1 MAEAT
6 ASAVSARRSL
16 RTDLHAYRVLLGS
29 RLRSQTAYRAGFV
42 LDLVGQLG
50 LALLEFSE
58 IYVLFHNID
67 VLGGLGL
74 GAALLVFA
82 IANVSWSIAD
92 TLVGHMDRLP
102 VFIRAGTLDA
112 MLVRP
117 LPALGQLI
125 TSDLSLRRL
134 SRTALGLV
142 VLVVALPLAV
152 DHWTVPKVALLVVA
166 PLAGAAIFAALFVSA
181 AGAQFWL
188 IDGAEL
194 TNAFTY
200 GSSYVAS
207 YPTSVLHVL
216 VRTFFSFVIPA
227 SFVAYLPALVLTGEP
242 GPPWLPQWLGWCT
255 PVMAVA
261 AWGVALLWW
270 RTGLRHYTGA
280 GG

>member
-1 MAEAT
+1 VVDTVAAT
-6 ASAVSARRSL
+6 PRRAG
-16 RTDLHAYRVLLGS
+16 TDLHAYRVLLGS
-29 RLRSQTAYRAGFV
+29 RLRSQTAYRTGFV

-67 VLGGLGL
+67 TLGGLGL

-82 IANVSWSIAD
+82 LANVSWSIAD
-92 TLVGHMDRLP
+92 TAVGHMDRLP
-102 VFIRAGTLDA
+102 VFIRSGTLDA
-112 MLVRP
+112 MLLRP
-117 LPALGQLI
+117 LPVLAQLL

-134 SRTALGLV
+134 SRTAMGFA
-142 VLVVALPLAV
+142 VLVFSLPLAI
-152 DHWTVPKVALLVVA
+152 DHWTVAKVVLLVVA
-166 PLAGAAIFAALFVSA
+166 PIAGAAIFAALFVSA

-188 IDGAEL
+188 IDGAEM

-207 YPTSVLHVL
+207 YPASVLHVL
-216 VRTFFSFVIPA
+216 VRTFFSFIVPA
-227 SFVAYLPALVLTGEP
+227 SFVAYLPALVLTDEQ
-242 GPPWLPQWLGWCT
+242 GPAGLPSWLGWCT
-255 PVMAVA
+255 PVMALL
-261 AWGVALLWW
+261 AWGAALLWW

>member
-1 MAEAT
+1 VADVVEG
-6 ASAVSARRSL
+6 ARFRS
-16 RTDLHAYRVLLGS
+16 DLHAYRVLLGS
-29 RLRSQTAYRAGFV
+29 RLRSQTAYRTGFA
-42 LDLVGQLG
+42 LDLIGQLG

-67 VLGGLGL
+67 VLGGLGF

-82 IANVSWSIAD
+82 LAHVSWSVAD
-92 TLVGHMDRLP
+92 TVVGHLDQLP

-134 SRTALGLV
+134 SRTALALV

-152 DHWTVPKVALLVVA
+152 DDWTVPKLVLLVVA
-166 PLAGAAIFAALFVSA
+166 PIAGAAIFASLFVAA

-194 TNAFTY
+194 TNAFTF

-207 YPTSVLHVL
+207 YPASVLHVL

-227 SFVAYLPALVLTGEP
+227 SFVAYLPALVLTGEQ
-242 GPPWLPQWLGWCT
+242 GPPWLPAWLGWCT

-261 AWGVALLWW
+261 AWAVALLWW
-270 RTGLRHYTGA
+270 RTGLRHYTG
-280 GG
+280 GGG

>member
-1 MAEAT
+1 
-6 ASAVSARRSL
+6 
-16 RTDLHAYRVLLGS
+16 VLLGS
-29 RLRSQTAYRAGFV
+29 RLRSQTAYRTGFA
-42 LDLVGQLG
+42 LDVVGQLG

-58 IYVLFHNID
+58 IYVLFHNVD

-82 IANVSWSIAD
+82 LANVSWSVAD
-92 TLVGHMDRLP
+92 MAVGHMDRLP

-117 LPALGQLI
+117 LPALAQLL

-142 VLVVALPLAV
+142 VLAVALPMAV
-152 DHWTVPKVALLVVA
+152 SDWTPGKVALVIVA
-166 PLAGAAIFAALFVSA
+166 PVAGAAIFASLFVSA

-207 YPTSVLHVL
+207 YTASVLHVL
-216 VRTFFSFVIPA
+216 VRTFFSFVVPA
-227 SFVAYLPALVLTGEP
+227 SFVAYLPALVLTGEA
-242 GPPWLPQWLGWCT
+242 GPPWLPAWLGWCT
-255 PVMAVA
+255 PVMAVG
-261 AWGVALLWW
+261 AWAVALLWW

>member
-1 MAEAT
+1 VADI
-6 ASAVSARRSL
+6 ARHHGGL
-16 RTDLHAYRVLLGS
+16 RTDLRAYRVLLGS
-29 RLRSQTAYRAGFV
+29 RMRSQTAYRTGFM

-82 IANVSWSIAD
+82 LANVAWSVAD
-92 TLVGHMDRLP
+92 MAVGHMDRLP

-112 MLVRP
+112 MLLRP
-117 LPALGQLI
+117 LPVLAQLL

-134 SRTALGLV
+134 SRTAMGLV
-142 VLVVALPLAV
+142 VLAVALPMAV
-152 DHWTVPKVALLVVA
+152 HDWTPAKVLLILVA
-166 PLAGAAIFAALFVSA
+166 PLAGAAIFAALFVAA

-207 YPTSVLHVL
+207 YPASVLHVL
-216 VRTFFSFVIPA
+216 VRTFFSFVVPA
-227 SFVAYLPALVLTGEP
+227 SFVAYLPALVLTDEP
-242 GPPWLPQWLGWCT
+242 GPPWLPSWLGWCT
-255 PVMAVA
+255 PVMALL

>member
-1 MAEAT
+1 VADVLERT
-6 ASAVSARRSL
+6 RLRS
-16 RTDLHAYRVLLGS
+16 DLHAYRALLGS
-29 RLRSQTAYRAGFV
+29 RMHSQTAYRTGFA

-50 LALLEFSE
+50 LALLELSE

-67 VLGGLGL
+67 VLGGLGF
-74 GAALLVFA
+74 GAALLVWTLA
-82 IANVSWSIAD
+82 HVSWSVAD

-117 LPALGQLI
+117 LPALAQLI

-134 SRTALGLV
+134 SRTALALV
-142 VLVVALPLAV
+142 VLAVALPLAV
-152 DHWTVPKVALLVVA
+152 DDWTVAKAVLLVVA
-166 PLAGAAIFAALFVSA
+166 PVAGAAIFAALFVAA

-194 TNAFTY
+194 TNAFTF

-207 YPTSVLHVL
+207 YPASVLHVL

-227 SFVAYLPALVLTGEP
+227 SFVAYLPALVLTDQA
-242 GPPWLPQWLGWCT
+242 GPAWLPAWLGWCT
-255 PVMAVA
+255 PVIAVA
-261 AWGVALLWW
+261 AWAVALLSW
-270 RTGLRHYTGA
+270 RAGLRHYQGA

>member
-1 MAEAT
+1 VVEVVAEPQ
-6 ASAVSARRSL
+6 RRGV
-16 RTDLHAYRVLLGS
+16 RADLHAYRVLLGS
-29 RLRSQTAYRAGFV
+29 RLRSQTAYRTGFV

-82 IANVSWSIAD
+82 LANVSWSIAD
-92 TLVGHMDRLP
+92 TVVGHMDRLP

-117 LPALGQLI
+117 LPALGQLL

-134 SRTALGLV
+134 SRTAMALV

-152 DHWTVPKVALLVVA
+152 DDWTLAKAVLLVVA
-166 PLAGAAIFAALFVSA
+166 PVAGAAIFAALFVSA

-207 YPTSVLHVL
+207 YPASVLHVV
-216 VRTFFSFVIPA
+216 VRTFFSFVVPA
-227 SFVAYLPALVLTGEP
+227 SFVAYLPTLVLTGAQ
-242 GPPWLPQWLGWCT
+242 GPPWLPAWLGWCT
-255 PVMAVA
+255 PVMAIA
-261 AWGVALLWW
+261 AWAVALLWW
-270 RTGLRHYTGA
+270 RTGLRHYTG
-280 GG
+280 GGG

>member
-1 MAEAT
+1 VAELA
-6 ASAVSARRSL
+6 AGARFRA
-16 RTDLHAYRVLLGS
+16 DVHAYRVLLGS
-29 RLRSQTAYRAGFV
+29 RLRSQTAYRIGFT
-42 LDLVGQLG
+42 LDLIGQLG

-67 VLGGLGL
+67 ALGGLGF

-82 IANVSWSIAD
+82 LAHVSWSVAD
-92 TLVGHMDRLP
+92 TVVGHTDQLP

-117 LPALGQLI
+117 LPALGQLL

-134 SRTALGLV
+134 SRTALALV
-142 VLVVALPLAV
+142 VLAVALPMAI
-152 DHWTVPKVALLVVA
+152 DDWTAPKVVLLVVT
-166 PLAGAAIFAALFVSA
+166 PVAGAAIFAALFVAA

-188 IDGAEL
+188 VDGAEL
-194 TNAFTY
+194 TNAFTF

-207 YPTSVLHVL
+207 YPASVLHVL
-216 VRTFFSFVIPA
+216 VRTFFSFVVPA
-227 SFVAYLPALVLTGEP
+227 SFVAYLPALVLTGED
-242 GPPWLPQWLGWCT
+242 GPPWLPAWLGWGT

-261 AWGVALLWW
+261 AWAVALAWW

>member
-1 MAEAT
+1 VAETLA
-6 ASAVSARRSL
+6 ARRSP

-29 RLRSQTAYRAGFV
+29 RLRSQTAYRTGFA
-42 LDLVGQLG
+42 LDLIGQLG

-67 VLGGLGL
+67 TLGGLGL

-82 IANVSWSIAD
+82 LANVSWSVAD
-92 TLVGHMDRLP
+92 TIVGHLDRLP
-102 VFIRAGTLDA
+102 VFIRSGTLDA
-112 MLVRP
+112 MLLRP
-117 LPALGQLI
+117 LPALTQLI

-142 VLVVALPLAV
+142 VLVVALPMAV
-152 DHWTVPKVALLVVA
+152 HDWTAGKVALLVLA
-166 PLAGAAIFAALFVSA
+166 PIAGAAIFSALFVSA

-188 IDGAEL
+188 VDGAEL

-207 YPTSVLHVL
+207 YPASVLHVL
-216 VRTFFSFVIPA
+216 VRTFFSFVVPA
-227 SFVAYLPALVLTGEP
+227 SFVAYLPALVLTGEQ
-242 GPPWLPQWLGWCT
+242 GPPWLPQWLGWGT
-255 PVMAVA
+255 PLMAVA
-261 AWGVALLWW
+261 AWAVALLWW

>member
-1 MAEAT
+1 MADT
-6 ASAVSARRSL
+6 VARQRGTRS
-16 RTDLHAYRVLLGS
+16 DLSAYRVLLGS
-29 RLRSQTAYRAGFV
+29 RLRSQTAYRTGFV

-67 VLGGLGL
+67 VLGGLGV

-117 LPALGQLI
+117 LPALGQLL

-134 SRTALGLV
+134 SRTAMGLV
-142 VLVVALPLAV
+142 VLAVALPLAV
-152 DHWTVPKVALLVVA
+152 DDWTAPKVALLVVA

-227 SFVAYLPALVLTGEP
+227 SFVAYLPALVLTDQA

-255 PVMAVA
+255 PAMAAA
-261 AWGVALLWW
+261 AWGAALLWW
-270 RTGLRHYTGA
+270 RPGLRHYTGA

>member
-1 MAEAT
+1 VAETLDAR
-6 ASAVSARRSL
+6 ASGS
-16 RTDLHAYRVLLGS
+16 DLHAYRVLLGS
-29 RLRSQTAYRAGFV
+29 RLRSQTAYRTGFV

-67 VLGGLGL
+67 TLGGLGL

-82 IANVSWSIAD
+82 LANVSWSVAD
-92 TLVGHMDRLP
+92 TIVGHLDRLP
-102 VFIRAGTLDA
+102 VFIRSGTLDA
-112 MLVRP
+112 MLLRP
-117 LPALGQLI
+117 LPALTQLI

-142 VLVVALPLAV
+142 VLVVALPMAV
-152 DHWTVPKVALLVVA
+152 HDWTAGKVALLVMA
-166 PLAGAAIFAALFVSA
+166 PIAGAAIFAALFVSA

-188 IDGAEL
+188 VDGAEL

-207 YPTSVLHVL
+207 YPASVLHVL
-216 VRTFFSFVIPA
+216 VRTFFSFVVPA
-227 SFVAYLPALVLTGEP
+227 SFVAYLPALVLTGEQ
-242 GPPWLPQWLGWCT
+242 GPPWLPQWLGWGT
-255 PVMAVA
+255 PLMAVA
-261 AWGVALLWW
+261 AWAVALLWW